1 MISSYTLTERTGER
15 ENRLTSSPRL
25 SQSVSIIINFLLYA
39 ITHKR
44 EKVWVTRFRWHE
56 LRSSGTPDGSESCF
70 RHSPLYIYVCVY
82 LIYSQKGRNTLNFK
96 RATLF
101 LLFHKVTVL
110 SWAVS
115 PFWNAFVT
123 RGRRKKQKGRR
134 PFGLIK
140 NKRPEMV
147 TVRIVSFKQNHHM
160 GGFFF
165 VENRGESSF
174 SHVFFFSF
182 CNNNTEAMK

>member
-1 MISSYTLTERTGER
+1 MVISSYTLTERAGER

-56 LRSSGTPDGSESCF
+56 LRRSGTPDGSESCF
-70 RHSPLYIYVCVY
+70 RHSPLYVCVY
-82 LIYSQKGRNTLNFK
+82 LIYSQKGRNTLNFGEQ
-96 RATLF
+96 LSF
-101 LLFHKVTVL
+101 CCSIVTVL

-123 RGRRKKQKGRR
+123 RRKKQKGRR
-134 PFGLIK
+134 RFGGLIK
-140 NKRPEMV
+140 TRGRRWLPWELFLLK
-147 TVRIVSFKQNHHM
+147 NHHM
-160 GGFFF
+160 GFFF
-165 VENRGESSF
+165 
-174 SHVFFFSF
+174 FFLFW
-182 CNNNTEAMK
+182 K